1 MELNLTHGPW
11 TLIFKGESEGLESE
25 IYINSESMILSIIYE
40 KNKKGKAVGAVV
52 ELFKAF
58 YTKGKISSFVETLP
72 KRAIALIVHPGEKTY
87 KFLLIDSGAVY
98 VPYKEKMFAAHIEA
112 LIAKIA
118 SFSTLL
124 QEVSTAY
131 DIDLFEIQNCA
142 EEEKSV
148 FFSLPLANVLLMP
161 VIKKRSE
168 SAIIEISHG
177 EIHLGI
183 TKAGN
188 IVKEPFDFFDRTMV
202 SGGKKEDRTHVLHI
216 FAESAMLSGMP
227 VIIIDWED
235 AFKGL
240 HYPNENYEEL
250 QKYKVSLEPVGFPV
264 RIFTAGKELKAQVDL
279 IDAQTFVEL
288 FGVGKTVAAQVIAE
302 AFKLGSCANAGELIE
317 KIDKVQESA
326 KITPFKKREAQRII
340 KVINDAYPEL
350 LSGKIPVEEMIKP
363 WTRGIGKANILLFSK
378 EDLKKN
384 LLILQT
390 TVRALYYYL
399 KQQGKS
405 DKLKALLLFTDANE
419 MIPKFKSK
427 RVNEII
433 ALDLSLLR
441 SYGLG
446 IIVEAEDK
454 ANIHDEVRNLI
465 ISHIG
470 VIAGN
475 DVGVVIEKRKNYR
488 ALVRPGL
495 SNCCKK
501 AS

>member
-1 MELNLTHGPW
+1 MKFNLAHGPW
-11 TLIFKGESEGLESE
+11 TPIFKGEMEGFESE
-25 IYINSESMILSIIYE
+25 IYTNSESMILSIIYE
-40 KNKKGKAVGAVV
+40 KNKKGEKVGAVV

-58 YTKGKISSFVETLP
+58 YAKGKITSFVETLP
-72 KRAIALIVHPGEKTY
+72 KRAVALIIHPGEKTY

-98 VPYKEKMFAAHIEA
+98 APYKEKIFAVHIDA
-112 LIAKIA
+112 LITKIV

-131 DIDLFEIQNCA
+131 DIDLVEIQNCSD
-142 EEEKSV
+142 EEKSA
-148 FFSLPLANVLLMP
+148 FFSLPLANILLMP

-168 SAIIEISHG
+168 NTVMEVGQG

-183 TKAGN
+183 TKSGN
-188 IVKEPFDFFDRTMV
+188 IVKEPFDFFDRTIV
-202 SGGKKEDRTHVLHI
+202 SGGKKEDRIHVLHI

-235 AFKGL
+235 SFKGL
-240 HYPNENYEEL
+240 NYPNENYEEL
-250 QKYKVSLEPVGFPV
+250 KKYKVSLEPVGFPIKV
-264 RIFTAGKELKAQVDL
+264 LTAGKDFGAQIDL

-288 FGVGKTVAAQVIAE
+288 FGVGKTVAAQVIVD
-302 AFKLGSCANAGELIE
+302 AFKLGSCKNAKELIE
-317 KIDKVQESA
+317 KIAQIPETAKV
-326 KITPFKKREAQRII
+326 TPFKKREAQRII
-340 KVINDAYPEL
+340 EVIDTAYPNL
-350 LSGKIPVEEMIKP
+350 LSGKIPVEEMVKP
-363 WTRGIGKANILLFSK
+363 WARGLGKANILLFSK
-378 EDLKKN
+378 EDPEKN
-384 LLILQT
+384 FLILQT
-390 TVRALYYYL
+390 TIRALYYHL

-405 DKLKALLLFTDANE
+405 DKLKAVLLFTNANE
-419 MIPKFKSK
+419 TIPKFKMK

-441 SYGLG
+441 NYGLG
-446 IIVEAEDK
+446 IIVEAEDRT
-454 ANIHDEVRNLI
+454 NIHSEVKNLI